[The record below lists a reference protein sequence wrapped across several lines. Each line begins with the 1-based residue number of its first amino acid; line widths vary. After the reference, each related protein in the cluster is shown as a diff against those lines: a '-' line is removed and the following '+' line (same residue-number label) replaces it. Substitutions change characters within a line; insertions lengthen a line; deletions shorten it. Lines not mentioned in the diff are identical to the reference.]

1 MNVTSPKPDEQDAA
15 AWATLVWQG
24 GVGPV
29 GFARLLGRFGS
40 AQAAMNASDQEL
52 SWPPLKLK
60 PKQIMN
66 ISAAANNVELLAG
79 FIADMR
85 REGIEVF
92 CAFEDRYPR
101 LLRGAINPP
110 PVICMKGELLP
121 EDDPALAVV
130 GTRKPTRDGA
140 ANARDIARAC
150 AERGVTIISGLA
162 LGVDTAAHRGAL
174 AAGGRTVAVL
184 GSGLRN
190 IYPPA
195 NKRLAGQIAKSG
207 ALISETPPDANTSTA
222 RLLGRNRLTAALSRG
237 VLTVEAT
244 GDGGTMRTV
253 RDAIALGL
261 PLFACDWQADKPQA
275 DGTRTA
281 LALGAEP
288 VLGPDAADF
297 IVETLRNH
305 QPPPPLQPA
314 LL

>member
-1 MNVTSPKPDEQDAA
+1 MNISSPKPDEQDAA
-15 AWATLVWQG
+15 AWATLVWHG

-29 GFARLLGRFGS
+29 GFSRLLGRFGS
-40 AQAAMNASDQEL
+40 AQAALRASEQDL
-52 SWPPLKLK
+52 GAPSLKLK
-60 PKQIMN
+60 ANQVKA
-66 ISAAANNVELLAG
+66 ISAATGNVQAVAELIDELRG
-79 FIADMR
+79 
-85 REGIEVF
+85 EGIEVI

-110 PVICMKGELLP
+110 PVICVRGELLP
-121 EDDPALAVV
+121 EDDPALAIV
-130 GTRKPTRDGA
+130 GTRRPTRDGA

-150 AERGVTIISGLA
+150 AERGVTIVSGLA

-207 ALISETPPDANTSTA
+207 ALISETPPDANTSAA

-244 GDGGTMRTV
+244 DDGGTMRTV

-297 IVETLRNH
+297 IVETIRNH

>member
-1 MNVTSPKPDEQDAA
+1 MNITSPEPDEQDAA
-15 AWATLVWQG
+15 AWVTLVWQG

-40 AQAAMNASDQEL
+40 AQAAMNASDQDL

-60 PKQIMN
+60 PKQVMN
-66 ISAAANNVELLAG
+66 VSAAADNVELVAG
-79 FIADMR
+79 FISDMR
-85 REGIEVF
+85 REGIEVI
-92 CAFEDRYPR
+92 CAFEDHYPP
-101 LLRGAINPP
+101 LLRGVTNPP
-110 PVICMKGELLP
+110 PVICVRGELLA
-121 EDDPALAVV
+121 EDDPALAII
-130 GTRKPTRDGA
+130 GTRRPTRDGE
-140 ANARDIARAC
+140 ANARAIARAC

-174 AAGGRTVAVL
+174 DVGGRTVAVL
-184 GSGLRN
+184 GSGIRR
-190 IYPPA
+190 IYPPK
-195 NKRLAGQIAKSG
+195 NKRLAGLIAKSG
-207 ALISETPPDANTSTA
+207 ALISETPPSAGTSAA
-222 RLLGRNRLTAALSRG
+222 RLLARNRLTAALSRG

-244 GDGGTMRTV
+244 DDGGTMRTV

-281 LALGAEP
+281 LAWGAEP

-297 IVETLRNH
+297 IIETIRNH
-305 QPPPPLQPA
+305 QPPPPAQPA